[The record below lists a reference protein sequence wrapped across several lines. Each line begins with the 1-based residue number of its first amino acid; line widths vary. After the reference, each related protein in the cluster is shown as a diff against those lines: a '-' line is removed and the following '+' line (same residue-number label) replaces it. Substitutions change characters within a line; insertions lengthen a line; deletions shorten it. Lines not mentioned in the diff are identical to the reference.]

1 MNRRYL
7 QTSLALVAAIN
18 CFAVFGSAQTLN
30 DVLRV
35 ELLAMRDRDQKARED
50 CPKGDSEAQIKCY
63 AAIAE
68 SVDKPNTKR
77 LEEIVRTRG
86 VPDVKLVGADGVN
99 AYYLILQH
107 SPSIE
112 LKKKSQK
119 AMRKAFRA
127 KAVSAMAY
135 ANFTDRLRVNLGKLQ
150 IYGSNFDFK
159 DGKLVMSPATD
170 PKNLDAR
177 RKKLGLPP
185 IAEYAR
191 VLGEIYKLEAVIPQ

>member
-1 MNRRYL
+1 
-7 QTSLALVAAIN
+7 
-18 CFAVFGSAQTLN
+18 
-30 DVLRV
+30 
-35 ELLAMRDRDQKARED
+35 MRDRDQKARED

-68 SVDKPNTKR
+68 AVDKPNTQR
-77 LEEIVRTRG
+77 LEEIVRTNG
-86 VPDVKLVGADGVN
+86 VPDVKLVGVDGVK

-112 LKKKSQK
+112 LKMKSQK
-119 AMRKAFRA
+119 AMKKAF
-127 KAVSAMAY
+127 KANALSAMDY
-135 ANFTDRLRVNLGKLQ
+135 ANFTDRLQVNLGKPQ

-159 DGKLVMSPATD
+159 DGKLVMSPTVE
-170 PKNLDAR
+170 PKNLNSR

-191 VLGEIYKLEAVIPQ
+191 VLGEIYKMEVVIPQ